1 MAPRVPE
8 SHPPSLHSRL
18 RRVALYLVRSLSL
31 NRFKRFPKSL
41 DFVALPSCARSS
53 TFRTRN
59 GQERTDLHRD
69 TPVFGPRI
77 VRGAAAPR
85 RVIVSYLP
93 YLLRSLFYPVFRI
106 RMLNVLVIFDVARPF
121 KAETLTYSLTFFNL
135 LSSLLSLSARSLVS
149 LRRKNEKNFEKRRC
163 LRKESFFKRMVDN
176 RRVVS
181 RV

>member
-85 RVIVSYLP
+85 RVIVFYLP

-106 RMLNVLVIFDVARPF
+106 RMLNVPF

-135 LSSLLSLSARSLVS
+135 LSLLSLSARSLVS

>member
-106 RMLNVLVIFDVARPF
+106 HMLNVPF